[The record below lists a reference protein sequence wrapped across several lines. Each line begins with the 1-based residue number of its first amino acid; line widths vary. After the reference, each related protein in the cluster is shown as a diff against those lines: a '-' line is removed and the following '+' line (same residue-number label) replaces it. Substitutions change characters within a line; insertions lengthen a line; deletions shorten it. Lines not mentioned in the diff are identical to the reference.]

1 MPKNVLKVVLLLS
14 GFLVLQACS
23 VKKFIP
29 EDELLYT
36 GADLKL
42 QTEEEI
48 ENRKALQSELEAL
61 LMPSPNSKFLGSRIG
76 LYFHYKAQ
84 QENPGF
90 INRFL
95 NKQLGQEPVYLSDAD
110 PFQTED
116 LLKNRLENRG
126 YFYSRVSHSVQEND
140 SEKTA
145 NITYNAVL
153 PANPYILAQY
163 QMESDSIQLY
173 RAIENSFS
181 ESLLKENEPF
191 NLSVM
196 KAERERIDNYLKAR
210 GYYNFSPNFLIFEA
224 DTNQYDRKKFDLFL
238 RLKEDVPNAGV
249 KPYIIEHVNI
259 YPNYSVD
266 TDSVARDTTRF
277 NNRNYI
283 QNEVFFEPEKLD
295 PFVLLEEG
303 ELYNPQ
309 KSGRT
314 SRRLTS
320 IGAYKFVNI
329 RYDEIDSLSTDS
341 LGYLEANIFL
351 SPMNKRAIRLELQ
364 AVTKSNN
371 FAGPHLAV
379 TYTNRNLFEGGE
391 ILSLSAKAGYETQLS
406 SESGSGQTSIV
417 LGVDSDLIFPR
428 MLFPIFEIKS
438 NWFQYSIP
446 KTKIGLG
453 FEYLDRSNLF
463 SLFSVNGSFGYL
475 WKANRFVTHE
485 LNPFSVTYT
494 QLSQKTAEFEDILKS
509 NPFLKSSFDQQFIA
523 GLTYSFIYNE
533 MIDELDRHQFF
544 VNANIDVAG
553 NILDMLSS
561 GEPPRKFLGLTYA
574 QYAKFDTDL
583 RYHFKLSPEH
593 VIATRLFGGIG
604 LPYGNSEVM
613 PFSRQFYSGGP
624 YSVRAFQIRSLGPGS
639 YSPPAAEDGIPYYD
653 RMGNIRLEAN
663 VEYRFPLYQFLKGAV
678 FADAGNV
685 WNTESNYAPVDD
697 EQEEDLTP
705 AQIEQQRL
713 LLEKGTFG
721 SDFLDEMAVGVGAGL
736 RIDIQSFVIRFDL
749 GIPVHTPY
757 FEEGQRWEFRLKDP
771 VFNFAIGYPF

>member
-1 MPKNVLKVVLLLS
+1 MQNKKYIGILFLLGLI
-14 GFLVLQACS
+14 FLQSCS
-23 VKKFIP
+23 VKKYIP

-36 GADLKL
+36 GADLEL
-42 QTEEEI
+42 ESEDEI
-48 ENRKALQSELEAL
+48 EDRKDLRNQMENLIT
-61 LMPSPNSKFLGSRIG
+61 PDPNSKFLGARIG

-90 INRFL
+90 INKFL
-95 NKQLGQEPVYLSDAD
+95 NKRLGEEPVYLSDVD

-126 YFYSRVSHSVQEND
+126 YFYGRVNHSIEEN
-140 SEKTA
+140 EEAKTA
-145 NITYNAVL
+145 RVKYKAVL
-153 PANPYILAQY
+153 PAEPYILAEY
-163 QMESDSIQLY
+163 QLDTDTLQVY
-173 RAIENSFS
+173 REIKNSLPEALLIEN
-181 ESLLKENEPF
+181 ENF
-191 NLSVM
+191 DLARM
-196 KAERERIDNYLKAR
+196 KAERERIDNYLKNK

-238 RLKEDVPNAGV
+238 RLKEDVPEAGI
-249 KPYIIEHVNI
+249 KPYRLKRVNV
-259 YPNYSVD
+259 YPNYQVG
-266 TDSVARDTTRF
+266 TDSVARDTTRY
-277 NNRNYI
+277 NERYYIQERNY
-283 QNEVFFEPEKLD
+283 FEPEKLD
-295 PFVLLEEG
+295 PFILLEEG
-303 ELYNPQ
+303 ELYNPEE
-309 KSGRT
+309 SGKT

-320 IGAYKFVNI
+320 LGNYRFVNI
-329 RYDEIDSLSTDS
+329 RYDEIDSLATDS

-351 SPMNKRAIRLELQ
+351 SPMNKRAVRAELQ

-371 FAGPHLAV
+371 FAGPHLAL
-379 TYTNRNLFEGGE
+379 TYTNRNLFAGGE
-391 ILSLSAKAGYETQLS
+391 ILNVSAKAGYESQLS
-406 SESGSGQTSIV
+406 GGGDAGNTSII

-446 KTKIGLG
+446 KTKVSLG

-463 SLFSVNGSFGYL
+463 SLFSVNGSFGYI
-475 WKANRFVTHE
+475 WKANRFITHE

-494 QLSQKTAEFEDILKS
+494 QLSQTTQEFRDILKS
-509 NPFLKSSFDQQFIA
+509 NPFLASSFDQQFIA

-533 MIDELDRHQFF
+533 MVDELDQHQFF
-544 VNANIDVAG
+544 VNTNLDLAG
-553 NILDMLSS
+553 NILGLFSS
-561 GEPPRKFLGLTYA
+561 GETPKEFLGLRYA
-574 QYAKFDTDL
+574 QYAKIDTDL
-583 RYHFKLSPEH
+583 RYHFRLNKEN
-593 VIATRLFGGIG
+593 VIATRLYGGIG
-604 LPYGNSEVM
+604 IPYKNSNVM

-639 YSPPAAEDGIPYYD
+639 YSPPDTEEGIPYYD

-663 VEYRFPLYQFLKGAV
+663 IEYRFPIWQFLKGAV

-685 WNTESNYAPVDD
+685 WNTEGNQVPLED
-697 EQEEDLTP
+697 QELSEEEV
-705 AQIEQQRL
+705 EQQML

-721 SDFLDEMAVGVGAGL
+721 SDFLNEVAVGVGTGL

-757 FEEGQRWEFRLKDP
+757 YEEGERWDFRLSDP